1 MLLPERALKSL
12 FQVVLTLM
20 ELPFFVPSGCFR
32 VSFATKALRG
42 DEPSGSLSVVKTK
55 KEPHKAAPFVFAER
69 QGLWRILKFSDCQSV
84 IASD

>member
-32 VSFATKALRG
+32 VSSATKALRG
-42 DEPSGSLSVVKTK
+42 DEPSGFPLSVVKTK
-55 KEPHKAAPFVFAER
+55 KEPHEVAPFVFAER
-69 QGLWRILKFSDCQSV
+69 QEISP
-84 IASD
+84 